1 MGLREALA
9 AMRVEREA
17 KRNPDWVQVMH
28 RATDDLRDS
37 GIAQRVIK
45 PGSRAPVFSLPNTQ
59 GERIDSAQ
67 LLQRGPLVVSF
78 YRGVW

>member
-17 KRNPDWVQVMH
+17 KRNPDWVRVMH

-37 GIAQRVIK
+37 KIAERVVK
-45 PGSRAPVFSLPNTQ
+45 PGTAAPVFTLPNTR
-59 GERIDSAQ
+59 GELIDSCQ
-67 LLQRGPLVVSF
+67 LLKRGPLVVSF